1 MIGTLYFFSDDI
13 AASAGGAQEVLTFR
27 LQGTHAKDTVGQVLQ
42 ALGYNMTVF
51 EPLGNGTIVVNATR
65 LS

>member
-1 MIGTLYFFSDDI
+1 MF
-13 AASAGGAQEVLTFR
+13 Q
-27 LQGTHAKDTVGQVLQ
+27 LQGNHAEDTISEVLQ
-42 ALGYNMTVF
+42 AVGYNMTVF